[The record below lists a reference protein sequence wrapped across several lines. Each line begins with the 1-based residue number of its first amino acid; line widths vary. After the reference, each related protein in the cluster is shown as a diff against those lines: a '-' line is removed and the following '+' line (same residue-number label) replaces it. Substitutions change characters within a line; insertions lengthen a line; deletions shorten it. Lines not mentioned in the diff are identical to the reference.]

1 MVDPSSHNDPSKD
14 VDIKVTPPSR
24 QNTIGS
30 IAIPTDLNSSAALDE
45 KKDSKESCTSMNNMC
60 DSSEDNDIF
69 SDTCEINDKDAYG
82 DIRPDALA
90 ESVTNRSPEV
100 NSTINDP
107 NKNDSN
113 DPVNNKIKL
122 EPEMNESMPN
132 IVIETDEFA
141 SETIGSDLN
150 TEEKQADTSIIAQNN
165 TLLEEEKSKDAVEFE
180 ELAPNGPINLTPAT
194 LGIANASSAFDVS
207 TYYV

>member
-1 MVDPSSHNDPSKD
+1 MVDPSSHNDPSNG

-30 IAIPTDLNSSAALDE
+30 IAIPTDLNSSSEMDG
-45 KKDSKESCTSMNNMC
+45 KNDSKESCTSISNMC
-60 DSSEDNDIF
+60 DGNEDNDIF

-82 DIRPDALA
+82 DIRPDAFV
-90 ESVTNRSPEV
+90 ESVTKKSPEL
-100 NSTINDP
+100 NSTMNDP
-107 NKNDSN
+107 NENDSN
-113 DPVNNKIKL
+113 DPVNNLIKL
-122 EPEMNESMPN
+122 ESEMNESIPN
-132 IVIETDEFA
+132 EVIEPDEFA

-165 TLLEEEKSKDAVEFE
+165 TLLEGEKGKDVVEFE
-180 ELAPNGPINLTPAT
+180 ELAPNGPINVTPAT

>member
-1 MVDPSSHNDPSKD
+1 MVDPSSHNDPSND

-30 IAIPTDLNSSAALDE
+30 IAIPTDLNSSSAMDG
-45 KKDSKESCTSMNNMC
+45 KNDSKEIFTSISNMC
-60 DSSEDNDIF
+60 DSNEDNDIF

-82 DIRPDALA
+82 DIRPDAFV
-90 ESVTNRSPEV
+90 ESVTKKSPEL
-100 NSTINDP
+100 NSTMNDP
-107 NKNDSN
+107 NENNLN
-113 DPVNNKIKL
+113 DPVNNLIKL
-122 EPEMNESMPN
+122 ESEMNESIPN
-132 IVIETDEFA
+132 AVIEPDEFA

-165 TLLEEEKSKDAVEFE
+165 TLLEEEEGKDAVEFE